1 MEVIPWSLSRFL
13 NVSHGWLPKHGPG
26 EIHYYGQIP
35 ALHDCVYR
43 YMYLSQ
49 YVALQDI
56 DELILPQS
64 VSR

>member
-1 MEVIPWSLSRFL
+1 MIPWSLSQFL
-13 NVSHGWLPKHGPG
+13 NVSHGWLPEHGPG

-43 YMYLSQ
+43 YMYQSQ
-49 YVALQDI
+49 YLALQDV